1 MEVRKQIE
9 RSGLYCAIGE
19 PTEATLRC
27 KSFERIRT
35 VLRTIAR
42 KRDGSLPT
50 ENLLIG
56 SHLEDLSPATPKK
69 TQASG

>member
-1 MEVRKQIE
+1 MQV
-9 RSGLYCAIGE
+9 
-19 PTEATLRC
+19 
-27 KSFERIRT
+27 FERIRT

-56 SHLEDLSPATPKK
+56 SHLEDLSPATQEK
-69 TQASG
+69 TQVSG